1 MSGKLSQA
9 LPGDHVHIGM
19 DTWTEP
25 FWQAAK
31 EEKLTACQCGNCGTF
46 RMPPTP
52 YCPECQSQKVEW
64 PALPGTATIYS
75 FAVCDRSPF
84 PDVPDFVYIPIIV
97 EMDGAPGVR
106 LVSNLI
112 GADPTQVAI
121 GQKIT
126 VAWNDISEGW
136 KQPVFRLL

>member
-1 MSGKLSQA
+1 MSGKISQA
-9 LPGDHVHIGM
+9 LPGDHVHLGM

-31 EEKLTACQCGNCGTF
+31 AEKLTACQCGNCGTF

-52 YCPECQSQKVEW
+52 YCPECLSQKVEW

-75 FAVCDRSPF
+75 FAVCDRSPY